1 MKALIGCEESQAVC
15 LALRKIGV
23 EAYSCDTQFC
33 TGGHEEWHIHGDLV
47 DHLLYYADSYNFFG
61 CHPPCTYLANS
72 GVCWLVSTKM
82 RAGFVWSSELEIYYN
97 PLRWQKMI
105 EAADFFKFVLRVVKL
120 VGMGYVENPIMHK
133 YARDIIGENYTQI
146 IHPYEFGH
154 TERKSTCL
162 WVVGLPKLV
171 PTNNVLADTLLLPK
185 NVSQRLHYLP
195 PSPDRASLRS
205 KTYFGVAEAIA
216 SQWVNF

>member
-15 LALRKIGV
+15 LALRKKNV
-23 EAYSCDTQFC
+23 EAFSCDTQGC
-33 TGGHEEWHIHGDLV
+33 SGGHPEWHIQGDLV
-47 DHLLYYADSYNFFG
+47 DHLLYYLDDYGFFG

-72 GVCWLVSTKM
+72 GVGWLVSSKM
-82 RAGFVWSSELEIYYN
+82 KVGFVWSTELGIYYN
-97 PLRWQKMI
+97 PIRWQKMI

-120 VGMGYVENPIMHK
+120 VGKGYVENPIMHK
-133 YARDIIGENYTQI
+133 YARGIIGENYTQI

-154 TERKSTCL
+154 AERKSTCL

-171 PTNNVLADTLLLPK
+171 PTNIVLADTLLLPK

-205 KTYFGVAEAIA
+205 KTYSGVAEAIA
-216 SQWVNF
+216 SQWGTF